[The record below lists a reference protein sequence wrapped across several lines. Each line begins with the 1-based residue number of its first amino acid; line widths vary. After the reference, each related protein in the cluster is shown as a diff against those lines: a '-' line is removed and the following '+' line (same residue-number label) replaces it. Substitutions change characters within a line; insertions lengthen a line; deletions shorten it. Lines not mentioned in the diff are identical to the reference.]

1 MKFKYFFNRILWFL
15 LLAYTA
21 VVFSVHAAAQS
32 LIVALGDSLTEG
44 FGVSKEEAYP
54 YLVEQELIRKG
65 YSVRMINAGISGS
78 TVQVH
83 PHECSGMYVLNRT
96 LLF

>member
-1 MKFKYFFNRILWFL
+1 MKFKYFFNRMLWFL
-15 LLAYTA
+15 LLVFTTA
-21 VVFSVHAAAQS
+21 VFSGHATAQT

-65 YSVRMINAGISGS
+65 FSI
-78 TVQVH
+78 
-83 PHECSGMYVLNRT
+83 
-96 LLF
+96 